1 MPIDC
6 TSLIAEMLSISEFM
20 ITLVSQAML
29 FSPLEILTFVRIFIL
44 KLALLCVVV
53 LIHSPE
59 FMTESRNERNYI
71 QNG

>member
-6 TSLIAEMLSISEFM
+6 TSLIVEILSISEFM
-20 ITLVSQAML
+20 ITSVSRAML
-29 FSPLEILTFVRIFIL
+29 FSPLEILTFVRIIIL

-59 FMTESRNERNYI
+59 FMTETRNERNYI

>member
-29 FSPLEILTFVRIFIL
+29 FSPLEILTFVRIIIL
-44 KLALLCVVV
+44 KLTLLCVVV

-59 FMTESRNERNYI
+59 FVTEPRNEGNYI